1 VSGVGVAARVL
12 LFAGVGVVVLSS
24 LSAVWL
30 RGVFVR
36 LHFLTPVTSV
46 GGPLIGL
53 GLAVEN
59 GWGITTGIVLLVV
72 ALLALTGPVV
82 EVATGRVMAQREGL
96 VSPLEEPQ

>member
-1 VSGVGVAARVL
+1 MAVLARVVL
-12 LFAGVGVVVLSS
+12 LVGVGVVVLSS

-53 GLAVEN
+53 GLAIEN
-59 GWGITTGIVLLVV
+59 GWGITTGLILLVV
-72 ALLALTGPVV
+72 ALLAMTGPVL
-82 EVATGRVMAQREGL
+82 EVATGRVMAQREGI
-96 VSPLEEPQ
+96 VSPTEAPQ

>member
-1 VSGVGVAARVL
+1 MLARVVL
-12 LFAGVGVVVLSS
+12 LVGVGVVVLSS

-59 GWGITTGIVLLVV
+59 GWGITTGLVLLVV
-72 ALLALTGPVV
+72 ALLAMTGPVL
-82 EVATGRVMAQREGL
+82 EVATGRVMAQREGI
-96 VSPLEEPQ
+96 VPPMESPQ